1 MDKKEQ
7 YNKSNRS
14 TVNRH
19 RERGSYDKKTIFKII
34 DVAYYCHVSFV
45 INGQPIIIPTI
56 HALIDDEIILHGAI
70 A

>member
-1 MDKKEQ
+1 MDIKER

-34 DVAYYCHVSFV
+34 DA
-45 INGQPIIIPTI
+45 
-56 HALIDDEIILHGAI
+56 A
-70 A
+70 